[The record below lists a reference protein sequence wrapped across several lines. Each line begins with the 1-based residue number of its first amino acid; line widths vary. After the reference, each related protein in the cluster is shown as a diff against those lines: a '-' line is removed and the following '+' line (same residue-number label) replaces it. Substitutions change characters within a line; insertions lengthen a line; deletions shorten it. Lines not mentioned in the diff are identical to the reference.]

1 MYSRGWY
8 EAAQRNAT
16 RPPGERPHAA
26 PAESSNELIE
36 IYKNTAQSFLSQQ
49 ACAHCGQPID
59 AQNYIE
65 QGALVFHPACVE
77 ARRREG
83 NI

>member
-16 RPPGERPHAA
+16 MPPGDQPCAGTT
-26 PAESSNELIE
+26 ESTNELIE
-36 IYKNTAQSFLSQQ
+36 IYKKTAQSFLSQQ
-49 ACAHCGQPID
+49 ACAHCGRPID
-59 AQNYIE
+59 PSNYIE
-65 QGALVFHPACVE
+65 QGERVYHPACVN
-77 ARRREG
+77 ARGREG